1 MLYLGT
7 IKWLD
12 NGNIQD
18 DMIFKIGEV
27 GEDDDNIFFYFEDE
41 AEIEEFKKEGAHEF
55 IILDIG
61 KIID

>member
-7 IKWLD
+7 IKWID

-27 GEDDDNIFFYFEDE
+27 GEDDDDIFFYFEDE
-41 AEIEEFKKEGAHEF
+41 AEIEEFKEHGAHDW
-55 IILDIG
+55 ILLDIG